1 MVESNKKHEKT
12 TIKKAF
18 RVIKQNDQLAIFIG
32 VVLAYKLVAQLL
44 GGIFVPQNAPIIALS
59 GILIKLGSGFT
70 LGATTVML
78 ADVIYYGEVKFGS
91 RNESVIASFQT
102 LLVKVASAV
111 AGWLIGVGLT
121 IVGYVPNVTQTAGT
135 VFGMRVIMIVVPSVI
150 TILGFIIYSK
160 GYKLQGEYQ
169 EKIMEE
175 LNNKRKY
182 EELNA
187 EIDKDIITT

>member
-1 MVESNKKHEKT
+1 
-12 TIKKAF
+12 
-18 RVIKQNDQLAIFIG
+18 
-32 VVLAYKLVAQLL
+32 
-44 GGIFVPQNAPIIALS
+44 
-59 GILIKLGSGFT
+59 
-70 LGATTVML
+70 ML
-78 ADVIYYGEVKFGS
+78 ADVIDYGEVKFGS

-111 AGWLIGVGLT
+111 VGWLIGIGLT

>member
-1 MVESNKKHEKT
+1 
-12 TIKKAF
+12 
-18 RVIKQNDQLAIFIG
+18 
-32 VVLAYKLVAQLL
+32 
-44 GGIFVPQNAPIIALS
+44 
-59 GILIKLGSGFT
+59 
-70 LGATTVML
+70 
-78 ADVIYYGEVKFGS
+78 
-91 RNESVIASFQT
+91 
-102 LLVKVASAV
+102 
-111 AGWLIGVGLT
+111 
-121 IVGYVPNVTQTAGT
+121 
-135 VFGMRVIMIVVPSVI
+135 MIVVPSVI

>member
-1 MVESNKKHEKT
+1 
-12 TIKKAF
+12 
-18 RVIKQNDQLAIFIG
+18 
-32 VVLAYKLVAQLL
+32 
-44 GGIFVPQNAPIIALS
+44 
-59 GILIKLGSGFT
+59 
-70 LGATTVML
+70 ML

-102 LLVKVASAV
+102 LLVKTASAV
-111 AGWLIGVGLT
+111 SGWLIGVGLT
-121 IVGYVPNVTQTAGT
+121 IVGYMPNVTQTAGT
-135 VFGMRVIMIVVPSVI
+135 ILGMRILMVVVPSVI